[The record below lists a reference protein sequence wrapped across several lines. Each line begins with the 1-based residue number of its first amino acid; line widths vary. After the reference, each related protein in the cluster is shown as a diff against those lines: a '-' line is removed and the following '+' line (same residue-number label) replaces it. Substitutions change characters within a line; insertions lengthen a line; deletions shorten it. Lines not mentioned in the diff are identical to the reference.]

1 MKKTFKENAKRNIL
15 ILSIIILISAM
26 IIGIYL
32 INSLPV
38 SEKADIGKSD
48 ELPVIRQ
55 EEKEQTYITET
66 SYDGSQELNPVL
78 FSFPFQK
85 TGDYIKNKELVKI
98 ISEEKIE
105 GIQNRASDFV
115 LEFYNVNGKTLTKD
129 YKAVEE
135 KAASYMLQDSFYID
149 EVENIKSADTY
160 LSDYLKLLSDAGFQA
175 EVTFQT
181 DKSLVFEDLQY
192 YVRGLLTMTVFEYNS
207 EYSMSEYIPIQ
218 LQKGKTYVAVVDIGL
233 VPETSRLSNTYKI
246 SKIDFLFWQEQKQEE
261 EALHTNYEADALIIK

>member
-192 YVRGLLTMTVFEYNS
+192 YVRGLLTMTVFEYNN
-207 EYSMSEYIPIQ
+207 EYSMSAYIPIQ

-233 VPETSRLSNTYKI
+233 VPEISRLSNTYKI

>member
-1 MKKTFKENAKRNIL
+1 MKKTFKENTKRNIL

-48 ELPVIRQ
+48 ELPVIHQ

-105 GIQNRASDFV
+105 GLQNRASDFV

-135 KAASYMLQDSFYID
+135 KAASYMLQNSFYID

-175 EVTFQT
+175 EVSFQT

-246 SKIDFLFWQEQKQEE
+246 SKIDFLFWQEQKQDGEKSCMQNLE
-261 EALHTNYEADALIIK
+261 LTH